1 MCYYSHMSDK
11 GLSLETVLMTAQV
24 KTYPDPAVVLMKTAL
39 RMRKAYDLRFAEF
52 AEILGVSAAQLRR
65 YTEETTFSSQG
76 TRQRAAMFVRAV
88 RSLEALVGE
97 NVERAKAWLNS
108 INSDLGGDRPIDCL
122 KTIEGMTDVVRYLDA
137 MRGA

>member
-1 MCYYSHMSDK
+1 
-11 GLSLETVLMTAQV
+11 MTAQI
-24 KTYPDPAVVLMKTAL
+24 KTTPDPAVVLMKTAL
-39 RMRKAYDLRFAEF
+39 RMRKAYDLSAPEF
-52 AEILGVSAAQLRR
+52 ADILGVSASQLRR
-65 YTEETTFSSQG
+65 YTEETPFSSHG

-97 NVERAKAWLNS
+97 NMDRAKAWLESTNT
-108 INSDLGGDRPIDCL
+108 DLGGERPIDCL